1 MNIKNTDNINNIKKI
16 NIDLVPMDKKLVLD
30 LHGLTVNE
38 SKAFID
44 QECEIITNNGL
55 DSKRVIV
62 ILHGYSKGEVLK
74 KYIREEYK
82 NKIILYKDWQQN
94 PGITYYIIKEGK

>member
-1 MNIKNTDNINNIKKI
+1 
-16 NIDLVPMDKKLVLD
+16 MDKKLVLD

-62 ILHGYSKGEVLK
+62 ILHGYSKGE
-74 KYIREEYK
+74 R
-82 NKIILYKDWQQN
+82 
-94 PGITYYIIKEGK
+94 KEQGPV